1 MASQNQLRARV
12 PDAHVE
18 LIREVS
24 IDRDITE
31 TEAERVVVREGLT
44 ALGYVE
50 RPIEPGDVLLR
61 YARKSGSVLGF
72 VGLILVGYG
81 LFGAASFRFLGFG
94 LLLAGFG
101 LISGAEFAP
110 VVKSRLVPDGVEEAA
125 A

>member
-1 MASQNQLRARV
+1 MGTENQLRARI
-12 PDAHVE
+12 PDAHME
-18 LIREVS
+18 LIRQVS
-24 IDRDITE
+24 QHRDIPE

-50 RPIEPGDVLLR
+50 RPIEPGDVLLQ
-61 YARKSGSVLGF
+61 YARKGGSVLGF
-72 VGLILVGYG
+72 AGLILVGYG

-110 VVKSRLVPDGVEEAA
+110 VVKSRLVPDSVEEAA